1 MLKPFNASFTP
12 PAIQPQ
18 ATSLQRNGN
27 ANEITFTSEEQA
39 KAKTVLASRAERKAQ
54 LSKDF
59 PTLQSLCEQLIATNK
74 AIAQG
79 CFNKAEHVTIN
90 NETITRFEAV
100 KYMGI
105 LQDLIGE
112 HPARLSTNPGLKTLL
127 KQAEKGPL
135 QIEREMQIRHL
146 LSRVLRF
153 LKRA

>member
-1 MLKPFNASFTP
+1 MLHLPP

-27 ANEITFTSEEQA
+27 ANAITFTPEEQA
-39 KAKTVLASRAERKAQ
+39 KAETVLASRAERKAQ

-59 PTLQSLCEQLIATNK
+59 PTLQSLCEELRATTR
-74 AIAQG
+74 AIAEG
-79 CFNKAEHVTIN
+79 RFNNAENVTIN
-90 NETITRFEAV
+90 NETILRFEAV
-100 KYMGI
+100 KYREI
-105 LQDLIGE
+105 LQELIGE
-112 HPARLSTNPGLKTLL
+112 HPARLSANPGLKTLL

-146 LSRVLRF
+146 LSRVFGF